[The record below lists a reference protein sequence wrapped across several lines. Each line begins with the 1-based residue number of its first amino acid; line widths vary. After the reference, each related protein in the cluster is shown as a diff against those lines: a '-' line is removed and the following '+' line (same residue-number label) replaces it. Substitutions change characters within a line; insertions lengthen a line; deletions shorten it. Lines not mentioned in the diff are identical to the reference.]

1 MAFARSLSK
10 KHHIISTISKTRG
23 VLAIYILFLDPP
35 ESINTIVAKIDT
47 SSFTMPFLM
56 EKETLPMTQP
66 CFRAVDPTC
75 SCVEVLVLPFVTGRK
90 DISLP

>member
-56 EKETLPMTQP
+56 EKETLPMLWIRLA
-66 CFRAVDPTC
+66 RAWKSL
-75 SCVEVLVLPFVTGRK
+75 SCHL
-90 DISLP
+90 